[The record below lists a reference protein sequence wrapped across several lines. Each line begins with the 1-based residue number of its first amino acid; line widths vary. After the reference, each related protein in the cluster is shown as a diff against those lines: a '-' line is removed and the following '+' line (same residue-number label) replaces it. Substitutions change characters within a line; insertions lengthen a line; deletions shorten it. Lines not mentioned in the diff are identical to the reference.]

1 MWDGSSKNIKKGV
14 DYIDKNTSFIWG
26 TPSANLYYHY
36 YNVQAMINY
45 GGREWTKY
53 NGIFRDALLKN
64 QQIDGSWV
72 QSDGHGP
79 INTHMATCLAALM
92 LEAYYRFLPGSAK

>member
-1 MWDGSSKNIKKGV
+1 
-14 DYIDKNTSFIWG
+14 
-26 TPSANLYYHY
+26 
-36 YNVQAMINY
+36 MINY
-45 GGREWTKY
+45 GGSEWTKY

-72 QSDGHGP
+72 QGIGSHGP